1 MLRLV
6 REKYL
11 SVATL
16 MVTQK
21 DRGTT
26 EIVSEAMLA
35 GAHYLLDKNS
45 PVLFDKLRM
54 LMQEIMK
61 KHIFLSHG
69 HNELKLKLK
78 DFLLSRLKQTPIVLA
93 EQPSRGLT
101 IVEKLERV
109 SQECWF
115 AIILMTKDDDQ
126 KDGGV
131 RARQNVVHEI
141 GFFQGRYGRRNVV
154 LLAERGVEVFSNIS
168 GIVRIEF
175 EPDHFTEVFEPL
187 RLEIEAA
194 ISNPQGT

>member
-1 MLRLV
+1 
-6 REKYL
+6 
-11 SVATL
+11 
-16 MVTQK
+16 
-21 DRGTT
+21 
-26 EIVSEAMLA
+26 MLA